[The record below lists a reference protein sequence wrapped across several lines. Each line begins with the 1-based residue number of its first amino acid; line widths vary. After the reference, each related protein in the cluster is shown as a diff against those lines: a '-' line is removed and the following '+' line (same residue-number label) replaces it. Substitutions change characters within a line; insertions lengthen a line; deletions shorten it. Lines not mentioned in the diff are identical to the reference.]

1 MAYSYAPWT
10 DLKAKYPTIWETAS
24 LVQGDQEA
32 ADLFAKINATVNEK
46 VPNITPRGTSNG
58 DWSGVNQTG
67 LNTPDV
73 CWWTF
78 GGCSEPKADLNIQSD
93 ITTLPIPES
102 WGYGFDDGPNCSH
115 NAFYDYLNEQN
126 QKATMFFIGSNV
138 ADWPLQAIRAI
149 KDGHQICVHTWSH
162 QYMTSFSN
170 EVAFAE
176 LYYTRKLIKDIL
188 GVTPKCWRPPFGDV
202 DNRIRVIAEGM
213 NMTNIVWSDDTAD
226 WKALATTGA
235 ITPEQVDANYQ
246 EVIDAQKNGSYS
258 THGPVVLSHELS
270 KCCRETDYR
279 TMLTIRQLHND
290 RGCQVPTPD
299 QGRLQI
305 RPPHRRRHERVPPI
319 RRRGHHLPQL

>member
-1 MAYSYAPWT
+1 MHVMRHANVAGGDQSCQAYSYAPWT
-10 DLKAKYPTIWETAS
+10 DLRAKYPTIWETAQ
-24 LVQGDQEA
+24 LVDGDQEA
-32 ADLFAKINATVNEK
+32 QDLFAKINATVNQK
-46 VPNITPRGTSNG
+46 VPNIQPRGTSNG
-58 DWSGVNQTG
+58 DWTGVNQTG
-67 LNTPDV
+67 LNSPET

-78 GGCSEPKADLNIQSD
+78 GGCSTPAEDLDIQPD
-93 ITTLPIPES
+93 ITTLPIPEA

-176 LYYTRKLIKDIL
+176 LYYTRKVIKDIL

-202 DNRIRVIAEGM
+202 DNRIRVIAEGL

-226 WKALATTGA
+226 WKAGAAANA

-246 EVIDAQKNGSYS
+246 TVVDAQKNGSYS

-270 KCCRETDYR
+270 KY
-279 TMLTIRQLHND
+279 
-290 RGCQVPTPD
+290 
-299 QGRLQI
+299 
-305 RPPHRRRHERVPPI
+305 
-319 RRRGHHLPQL
+319 HHASLVVSY